1 MSTLSVSHLCFV
13 NNDDIIKHK
22 KMTEQQ
28 IQTSVEEIIALALSG
43 KGAEAWDKY
52 YHDDV
57 EKVDLD
63 GVSIKTKEKV
73 LEANY
78 ALLGNITEVRTYEH
92 AGSIVKGRRSFI
104 VWNVDFDV
112 TGVGTIKT
120 TEVCVQDWE
129 DGKIIRERF
138 FA

>member
-1 MSTLSVSHLCFV
+1 
-13 NNDDIIKHK
+13 
-22 KMTEQQ
+22 MTEQQ
-28 IQTSVEEIIALALSG
+28 IQSAEDDIVSLALAG

-63 GVSIKTKEKV
+63 GVSIKAKENV
-73 LEANY
+73 LEANHP
-78 ALLGNITEVRTYEH
+78 LLGSITEVRTYAH
-92 AGSIVKGRRSFI
+92 AGSVIKGSRSFI
-104 VWNVDFDV
+104 VWDVDFDV

-120 TEVCVQDWE
+120 TKVCVHDWQ
-129 DGKIIRERF
+129 DGKIIKERF